1 MIKTLYLIAFLLFG
15 LNCNAQE
22 IDADLLA
29 IKAKMDAV
37 NTFSAKLQLDLDAP
51 FINMPTKRATMEYQR
66 GKDLKFSSD
75 DFVILPKRGLDFTL
89 SELFEHPFITVDRGM
104 QTLDGNQV
112 KVLNVIPTGDDSD
125 MALATLFLDTEQQRI
140 AASEITTKKNGT
152 YKLKM
157 QYDQTSTVLPN
168 YVEVAFAIE
177 KLKIPLNFMGSDTKI
192 DRKTMR
198 NMDTKTGVLKLKIT
212 DYQIVLQP

>member
-1 MIKTLYLIAFLLFG
+1 MKPLYILAFLLFG
-15 LNCNAQE
+15 LNVHAQE

-37 NTFSAKLQLDLDAP
+37 NSFSAKLQLDLEAP
-51 FINMPTKRATMEYQR
+51 FINMPTKRAAMEYQR

-104 QTLDGNQV
+104 QTLDENQV

>member
-1 MIKTLYLIAFLLFG
+1 
-15 LNCNAQE
+15 
-22 IDADLLA
+22 
-29 IKAKMDAV
+29 MDAV
-37 NTFSAKLQLDLDAP
+37 NTFSAKLQLDLEAP
-51 FINMPTKRATMEYQR
+51 FINMPTKRAAMEYQR

-125 MALATLFLDTEQQRI
+125 MALATLFLDIEQQRI

-157 QYDQTSTVLPN
+157 QYDQASTVLPN

-212 DYQIVLQP
+212 DYQIDLQP

>member
-1 MIKTLYLIAFLLFG
+1 MIKPLYLIAFLLFG

-51 FINMPTKRATMEYQR
+51 FINMPTKRAEMEYQR

-104 QTLDGNQV
+104 QTLDENQV

>member
-1 MIKTLYLIAFLLFG
+1 MKPLCILAFLLFG
-15 LNCNAQE
+15 LNVHAQE

-37 NTFSAKLQLDLDAP
+37 NSFSAKLQLDLEAP
-51 FINMPTKRATMEYQR
+51 FINMPTKRAAMEYQR

-104 QTLDGNQV
+104 QRLDGNPV
-112 KVLNVIPTGDDSD
+112 KVLNVIPTGEDSD
-125 MALATLFLDTEQQRI
+125 MALATLFLDTEEQRI
-140 AASEITTKKNGT
+140 VASEITTKKNGT

-157 QYDQTSTVLPN
+157 EYDRASTVLPS
-168 YVEVAFAIE
+168 YVQVAFAIE
-177 KLKIPLNFMGSDTKI
+177 KLKIPLNFMGSDTTI

-212 DYQIVLQP
+212 GYKIDLQP

>member
-22 IDADLLA
+22 MDADLLA

-51 FINMPTKRATMEYQR
+51 FINMPTKRAEMEYQR

-157 QYDQTSTVLPN
+157 QYDQTSTVNPTEF
-168 YVEVAFAIE
+168 YG
-177 KLKIPLNFMGSDTKI
+177 K
-192 DRKTMR
+192 
-198 NMDTKTGVLKLKIT
+198 
-212 DYQIVLQP
+212 